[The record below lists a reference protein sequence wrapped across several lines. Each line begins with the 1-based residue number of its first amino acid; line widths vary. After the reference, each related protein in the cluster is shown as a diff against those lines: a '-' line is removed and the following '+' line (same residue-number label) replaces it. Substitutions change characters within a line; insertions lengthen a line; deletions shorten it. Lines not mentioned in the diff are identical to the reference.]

1 MKIMKLTAAVLLM
14 GLLAGCSKAQPAQ
27 TTPTDDTTM
36 AAPATAEQTEY
47 IPSLTELAKQNG
59 IAVETPYITLYYP
72 KQWTQLQSA
81 EVTQEGQQCRI
92 TFRTIVAQQ
101 EIELFSLIIGPEE
114 TEGYLLGMLDG
125 MKVYSLMNEQ
135 NPESWS
141 EADYEDLCRQQEYI
155 NELILQLHENAAF
168 TKA

>member
-1 MKIMKLTAAVLLM
+1 M
-14 GLLAGCSKAQPAQ
+14 
-27 TTPTDDTTM
+27 
-36 AAPATAEQTEY
+36 
-47 IPSLTELAKQNG
+47 
-59 IAVETPYITLYYP
+59 
-72 KQWTQLQSA
+72 
-81 EVTQEGQQCRI
+81 
-92 TFRTIVAQQ
+92 
-101 EIELFSLIIGPEE
+101 
-114 TEGYLLGMLDG
+114 LGMLDG